1 MGTSVVFDKAE
12 MNLAGIRYDLNR
24 RSESPS
30 ISVTSPMLCSARAR
44 RRATD
49 ATIEQVGRLT
59 EMEVLHLTYT
69 SLGDTGLVHLK
80 GLGKL
85 SSLFLGVTEVTDDGL
100 RRGD

>member
-1 MGTSVVFDKAE
+1 
-12 MNLAGIRYDLNR
+12 MNLAGIRYDL
-24 RSESPS
+24 ESTER
-30 ISVTSPMLCSARAR
+30 IAFDFGHVTHVVLYDKEA
-44 RRATD
+44 ATD

-100 RRGD
+100 CN